1 MTFFNE
7 YSLTVTGI
15 MLEIFGAFMLTLE
28 AYGSKWLEK
37 PIKKFVQF
45 SNWTGSSF
53 IASIIISLITIIPFI
68 AAGFLGNKICQ
79 TLLLPALILGLI
91 IPTLFDDAEKLE
103 KWASITFN
111 DKKIGPKGFLLIL
124 IGSILQLISTIIQ
137 IK

>member
-1 MTFFNE
+1 MTFFNQN
-7 YSLTVTGI
+7 SLTVTGI
-15 MLEIFGAFMLTLE
+15 MFEIFGTFILTLE

-53 IASIIISLITIIPFI
+53 LASVVISLITISPFI
-68 AAGFLGNKICQ
+68 AAGLLGNKTSQ

-91 IPTLFDDAEKLE
+91 IPTVFDDAEKLE

-111 DKKIGPKGFLLIL
+111 NKKIGPKGFLLLL
-124 IGSILQLISTIIQ
+124 IGNILQLISTIIQ